1 MGGADNIVLRPA
13 SASDAGACA
22 AIYAPYVRD
31 TVITFEVDPPS
42 EAEMA
47 ARIETASIRH
57 AWLVMEVEGEVV
69 GYANASPHMARAAY
83 DRTAFVGIYMA
94 QAACG
99 RGLGRR
105 LYTALIDDLAAKGFH
120 ALLGCIT
127 LPNAPSIALHE
138 ALGFTQVGHFREV
151 GWKQDRWLDTGWW
164 QRLL

>member
-1 MGGADNIVLRPA
+1 MGGADITLRPA
-13 SASDAGACA
+13 TPHDAAACA

-31 TVITFEVDPPS
+31 TVITFEVDPPCA
-42 EAEMA
+42 AEMA
-47 ARIETASIRH
+47 TRIETASILH
-57 AWLVMEVEGEVV
+57 AWLVLEQAGEVL
-69 GYANASPHMARAAY
+69 GYANAGPHMARAAY

-94 QAACG
+94 PKACG

-127 LPNAPSIALHE
+127 LPNAPSIALHQ